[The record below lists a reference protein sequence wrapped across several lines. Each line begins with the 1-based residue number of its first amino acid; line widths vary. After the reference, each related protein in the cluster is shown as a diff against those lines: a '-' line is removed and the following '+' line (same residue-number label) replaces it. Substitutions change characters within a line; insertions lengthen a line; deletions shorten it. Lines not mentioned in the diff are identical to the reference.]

1 MARIRAVERLAALDP
16 HAPRERLISLILC
29 GDVEFDGE
37 VVRDPKSLVR
47 PECSVEFHSG
57 SFVSRGGL
65 KLEHALD
72 TWHIDPRGKVV
83 VDAGAS
89 TGGFT
94 DALLRHGAAAVHAV
108 DVGYNQLDYRLRT
121 DPRVHV
127 HERTNIMDVT
137 RLEPRPHFGVI
148 DLSFRSLRGA
158 ARHTLELTLESFVVA
173 LLKPQFEWRD
183 PPGSFDGR
191 VPDDRVDSIVT
202 STLEGLREESLAHAE
217 LTESPIR
224 GRGGNREFL
233 VLLVSG

>member
-1 MARIRAVERLAALDP
+1 MARIRAVERLVILDP
-16 HAPRERLISLILC
+16 QAPRERLVSLILC
-29 GDVEFDGE
+29 GDVQFDGE
-37 VVRDPKSLVR
+37 VVRDPKSLVL
-47 PECSVEFHSG
+47 SDSNVEFRSG
-57 SFVSRGGL
+57 SFVSRGGF

-72 TWHIDPRGKVV
+72 TWRIDPEGKVV

-94 DALLRHGAAAVHAV
+94 DALLRHGAAVVHAV
-108 DVGYNQLDYRLRT
+108 DVGYNQIDYRLRT

-137 RLEPRPHFGVI
+137 RLEPHPHFGVI

-158 ARHTLELTLESFVVA
+158 ARHILDLTRESFVVA

-183 PPGSFDGR
+183 PPDTFDGR
-191 VPDDRVDSIVT
+191 VPDDQVDFIVR
-202 STLEGLREESLAHAE
+202 STLEGLREESLVHTE
-217 LTESPIR
+217 LIESPIR